1 MKKITLLLLTL
12 PVAAFSQVATSS
24 SPATDMHKGYSVKP
38 VTLTKWEPQSGLVY
52 KEVQGANLG
61 TTSFEMM
68 QNNKTAFLSDA
79 SNEIVIVDDWTG
91 SVVNR
96 FPVSFAPR
104 DFVYYGGKFYVLN
117 ENTVTVYDATGTT
130 VNTISF
136 PSSYVGVMRLTRY
149 NNATYLLLPSGNCVK
164 VEANG
169 ASVDP
174 VGYKGWITSVGDFV
188 GTRLAGGNNYELK
201 IVSANGSS
209 YQKTFTADKKV
220 GGVYIVGA
228 TADRIYLDVQTY
240 ISESPVKVERNI
252 VAIELNKGGLGNVLA
267 DVKLPDCYYVL
278 SDKDIEVV
286 ESGKLLNMVTTPQGV
301 QVFSLTETEADKAQ
315 NYPAS
320 LLAVKYHFNDHLVK
334 ENQN

>member
-1 MKKITLLLLTL
+1 M
-12 PVAAFSQVATSS
+12 A
-24 SPATDMHKGYSVKP
+24 Y
-38 VTLTKWEPQSGLVY
+38 
-52 KEVQGANLG
+52 
-61 TTSFEMM
+61 
-68 QNNKTAFLSDA
+68 LSDA
-79 SNEIVIVDDWTG
+79 SNEIVITDQGTG
-91 SVVNR
+91 NVLNR

-104 DFVYYGGKFYVLN
+104 DFVYDGGKFYVLN
-117 ENTVTVYDATGTT
+117 ENTVTIYGAKGDVLS
-130 VNTISF
+130 TIPFSG
-136 PSSYVGVMRLTRY
+136 SYLGVMRLARY

-164 VEANG
+164 IEANG
-169 ASVDP
+169 VSVDP
-174 VGYKGWITSVGDFV
+174 IGYKGWITSAGDFV

-209 YQKTFTADKKV
+209 YQKTFAADKKV
-220 GGVYIVGA
+220 GGVYIIGA

-286 ESGKLLNMVTTPQGV
+286 ASGELLNMVTTPQGV
-301 QVFSLTETEADKAQ
+301 QVFSLTETSADKAQ

-320 LLAVKYHFNDHLVK
+320 LLTVKYHFNDHLVK